1 MKFQNRKT
9 ILFGP
14 VKVDSH
20 SRSHLLVCVFCHVL
34 YALLFFVFTVIPK
47 LFVLCHQLNRVKA
60 VEKDKDELEEVK
72 NEAVEYLN
80 IENNIVKLKH
90 KVYQKYM

>member
-1 MKFQNRKT
+1 MC
-9 ILFGP
+9 I
-14 VKVDSH
+14 
-20 SRSHLLVCVFCHVL
+20 CHVL
-34 YALLFFVFTVIPK
+34 YALLFFVFTVITK